1 MDDKTK
7 SPLELLM
14 QHPVAPVVGGF
25 LVASA
30 YLTDEPAPPP
40 VSDALPETTQ
50 KQWQMIYTQNQQRF
64 QRRMDLLK
72 DLGMVLLG
80 FASAQ
85 TILGTLQQQPNAPL
99 PSLPVLPVLTADDAR
114 KQRGAM

>member
-1 MDDKTK
+1 MC
-7 SPLELLM
+7 
-14 QHPVAPVVGGF
+14 APVVGGF

-30 YLTDEPAPPP
+30 YLTEEPQPPP
-40 VSDALPETTQ
+40 MSDALPEATE

-64 QRRMDLLK
+64 QRRMDLFK

-85 TILGTLQQQPNAPL
+85 TILGALQQRTPTAAPL
-99 PSLPVLPVLTADDAR
+99 AAFDPVLADHIR
-114 KQRGAM
+114 QQRGAM